1 MPQAAHSINVKH
13 TCTLKRDFE
22 LVQHY
27 LPDSD
32 TDTFIYV
39 TLCEQINQQIH
50 DNFTVAVLW
59 SLIPASLCVFWQK
72 DQQLNSC

>member
-13 TCTLKRDFE
+13 TCTLKRHFE

-32 TDTFIYV
+32 TATFIYV
-39 TLCEQINQQIH
+39 TLGVIH
-50 DNFTVAVLW
+50 ILCHAILANFQDPPTPL
-59 SLIPASLCVFWQK
+59 
-72 DQQLNSC
+72 